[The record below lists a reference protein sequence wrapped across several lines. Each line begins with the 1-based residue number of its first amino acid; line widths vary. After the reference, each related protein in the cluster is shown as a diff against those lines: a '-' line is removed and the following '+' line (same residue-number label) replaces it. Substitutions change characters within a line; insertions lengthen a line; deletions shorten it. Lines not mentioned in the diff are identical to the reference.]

1 MVGARAR
8 PPLGRAG
15 RGVVVDAAHFG
26 WTPDFARWEG
36 ELGAGITVGSLR
48 AKLGDWGMTPAME
61 NAVLLTW
68 AALGN
73 WEFVGVGQPSLQSLP
88 DGAAVRKANL
98 PDIDDWEVARTRA
111 GRIFGVAPET
121 NLTPRAVARF
131 GSAIKAALET
141 SAVADLVAQLD
152 EHGDVL
158 GIEASAEVGRAATA
172 RRLNDLVASTRQ
184 AGNDKSRIESL
195 ATFDLPDELSA
206 FGRTYATAE
215 RLARE
220 LHTLDWPIIAAA
232 QTRADTSFDAAI
244 AELRSAAAVDESV
257 VPLEP
262 RLRDVAMRA
271 RALVVQP
278 MLGSTA
284 PSVVTPTSVEPVPID
299 TDPGVST
306 ASETSGTRH
315 APLTDLDKVLA
326 ELRAEIGDKA
336 GPGAEVTI
344 TWRID

>member
-1 MVGARAR
+1 M
-8 PPLGRAG
+8 
-15 RGVVVDAAHFG
+15 VVDAAHFG

-36 ELGAGITVGSLR
+36 ELGTGITVGSLR
-48 AKLGDWGMTPAME
+48 AKLSDWGMTAAME

-73 WEFVGVGQPSLQSLP
+73 WEFIGVGQPSLQSLP

-98 PDIDDWEVARTRA
+98 PDSEDWEVAKTRA
-111 GRIFGVAPET
+111 GRVFGVAPEA

-131 GSAIKAALET
+131 GNAIKVALET

-152 EHGDVL
+152 EHREVL

-172 RRLNDLVASTRQ
+172 RRLNDLVATTRQ
-184 AGNDKSRIESL
+184 AGNDKSRIEAL
-195 ATFDLPDELSA
+195 ATFDLPNELSA

-220 LHTLDWPIIAAA
+220 LRTLDWAIIAAA
-232 QTRADTSFDAAI
+232 QTRADTSFDGAL

-262 RLRDVAMRA
+262 RLKDVAMRA

-278 MLGSTA
+278 MPDPIA
-284 PSVVTPTSVEPVPID
+284 PAVVTPTPIEPVPID
-299 TDPGVST
+299 TDPSVSPE
-306 ASETSGTRH
+306 SDTSGTRH
-315 APLTDLDKVLA
+315 APLTDLDQVLD

-336 GPGAEVTI
+336 APGAEVTI